1 MMRVEINRLDYTG
14 FKEIVINASLLD
26 VTRSFSLSTISTNVD
41 DWRLKVGNSIRIYA
55 DDEMRLDGFIEG
67 LERVQDPGSDTIVL
81 SGRSKTSDLVDSTID
96 SNVQFRGKQSLRTVA
111 ETLIQYLEG
120 FDPVITIP
128 TGIAPELEPFIR
140 VAIDED
146 INDFREDEDL
156 NEEVGQSYFEVIE
169 KFAKKRSVLVTTNG
183 AGDLVFTRGRG
194 YLPTPFKIF
203 NLASDSSSNNL
214 KTMRVK
220 HNSSKR
226 YNIYVMTSQP
236 ARGDFTKLSE
246 ITPENLILTNADV
259 IDPNVR
265 RTRRMF
271 IITENASSKSD
282 CQDRTRWEAIRKQS
296 ESVIYNVELNGHS
309 QNGNVWDS
317 NIAVDVNDEFA
328 DINGKML
335 VRDVS
340 FRQAVG
346 RGSVTRLVCVPPNSY
361 NFDVPVQES
370 IGDLYSDIPL
380 GVF

>member
-14 FKEIVINASLLD
+14 FKEIVVNASLLD

-67 LERVQDPGSDTIVL
+67 LERAQDSNSDAIVL
-81 SGRSKTSDLVDSTID
+81 SGRSKTADLVDSTID

-128 TGIAPELEPFIR
+128 VGIAPELEPFIR

-146 INDFREDEDL
+146 INDFRDDEDL

-169 KFAKKRSVLVTTNG
+169 KFAKKRSVLATTNG

-203 NLASDSSSNNL
+203 NLASDPSSNNL

-259 IDPNVR
+259 SDPNVR

-296 ESVIYNVELNGHS
+296 ESVIYNAELHGHS

-380 GVF
+380 GVY